1 MTETEAGVPNEKT
14 LWKPMAAVLLCL
26 RIVIGWQ
33 LLYEGLAKL
42 LTPDWTAAPYLLLS
56 RGFFPGF
63 FHWLGSSPGMLGA
76 VNFLNTW
83 GLTLIGLAL
92 ILGVVTRFAS
102 ACGVAHA
109 GALLPGAA
117 AVDPN
122 KLLGPGGR
130 PLHGGEQDPGG
141 TDGPGGLP
149 VRTRRGVVGN

>member
-1 MTETEAGVPNEKT
+1 M
-14 LWKPMAAVLLCL
+14 WKPMAAVLLCL
-26 RIVIGWQ
+26 RIVVGWQ

-63 FHWLGSSPGMLGA
+63 FHWLGATPAMLAA

-102 ACGVAHA
+102 ACGA
-109 GALLPGAA
+109 
-117 AVDPN
+117 
-122 KLLGPGGR
+122 
-130 PLHGGEQDPGG
+130 
-141 TDGPGGLP
+141 
-149 VRTRRGVVGN
+149 